1 MCNHLLKLQRFLEHA
16 RAQGAIGISLK
27 VCLQLKP
34 RFGLTCEVWLFGDK
48 FCVLS
53 GLDPRERESP
63 PLRWCLVNLR
73 IYIYHQKRLHQTHW
87 TSGKN
92 PSVSRLPMLTTRL
105 IDQKKEF
112 PHFPLARSSPSLHFQ
127 HLLSISTVRH
137 AHLQWYQTGSSGVPK
152 RGKNTAAVEFRWN
165 KLRHSSHPLVCASV
179 GDFDVEKIRFLFVLT
194 IITWNYG

>member
-1 MCNHLLKLQRFLEHA
+1 MCNHLLKLQRFLEHP

-34 RFGLTCEVWLFGDK
+34 RFGLTCEVWLFGEK

-53 GLDPRERESP
+53 GSKRTWKPTTPLMPGEFTYLHLP
-63 PLRWCLVNLR
+63 PKKITPNSLNIWKNSKCLKTSYAYNKVDWQ
-73 IYIYHQKRLHQTHW
+73 QK
-87 TSGKN
+87 N
-92 PSVSRLPMLTTRL
+92 
-105 IDQKKEF
+105 EF

-137 AHLQWYQTGSSGVPK
+137 AHLQWYQTGSSGAPK
-152 RGKNTAAVEFRWN
+152 HGKNTAAVEFRWN
-165 KLRHSSHPLVCASV
+165 KLRHSSHPSVCASV